1 MAPAGVE
8 AGARVGDHDPM
19 RDGAAVPIITMAV
32 SDETASQDGARPARI
47 GLTDRDGATIQDII
61 TPSPKALETVG
72 DRIVAS
78 AHCVD
83 TTSPSHVAERMTSQ
97 SASPLPDP
105 TNAMPAIADKYPN
118 WRERLLELPRNP
130 YKSYLYYPLKY

>member
-8 AGARVGDHDPM
+8 AGAQVGDHDPM

-32 SDETASQDGARPARI
+32 SDEIASQDGARPARI
-47 GLTDRDGATIQDII
+47 GLTDRAGATIQDII

-83 TTSPSHVAERMTSQ
+83 TPSHVAERMTSQ

-105 TNAMPAIADKYPN
+105 TNAMPAIADTYPHLA
-118 WRERLLELPRNP
+118 REPSRTSPELVEIIFIL
-130 YKSYLYYPLKY
+130 SS